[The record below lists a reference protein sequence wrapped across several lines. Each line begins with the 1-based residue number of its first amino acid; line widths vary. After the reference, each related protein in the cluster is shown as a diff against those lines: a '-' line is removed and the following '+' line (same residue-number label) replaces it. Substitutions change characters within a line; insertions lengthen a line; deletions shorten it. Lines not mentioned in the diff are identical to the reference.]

1 MTLPSTFRWMAGMA
15 TADGWRLYPRSGRFC
30 APLDDGVFARWE
42 WLDDLR
48 DQEPDLTD
56 PGTLG
61 CLLALVREAS
71 GDPLITASA
80 SVEADYS
87 DGGPERE
94 ETVTWGLASPQLM
107 REALRRVEEASEGE
121 ALMATLRA
129 LEVPHV

>member
-1 MTLPSTFRWMAGMA
+1 MALPSAFRWMPGMLTLA
-15 TADGWRLYPRSGRFC
+15 GWRILSPQSRGYAFKSSP
-30 APLDDGVFARWE
+30 
-42 WLDDLR
+42 
-48 DQEPDLTD
+48 EPDLTD
-56 PGTLG
+56 PGTKG

-80 SVEADYS
+80 SVEADYI

-94 ETVTWGLASPQLM
+94 ETVTWGLASPQPM

-121 ALMATLRA
+121 ALMAALRA